1 MAYAVLVVSALLF
14 ELALNLPVGTM
25 PLALTQDGASVPVV
39 AMAMGCGMFA
49 ALFVSLPIGAL
60 ADRIG
65 RLVLIR
71 IAAFV
76 GVGSLLGLAF
86 AHGPLAGGLLLGV
99 RSIALV
105 AYMTAEF
112 AYASELASKERA
124 VSSVATLGMIGNI
137 AFATGPALSVFL
149 WQHGV
154 GREQYG
160 YATGLALLGAACL
173 FALPKRYDERAHGAK
188 RAPIVMHP
196 RWLPA
201 MGFAFAC
208 TLQGG
213 VNGALAV
220 LTFHE
225 RGIVNGAAIFSASAL
240 TAFALRY
247 PAGRLVDRFGPRA
260 VAIPTVVF
268 QAVGCLL
275 AAGAHSLEAVIVAG
289 VFLGVAWSAVVPVAL
304 GLLFEHSSN
313 RTRGAAMGSYNL
325 AFCSGAAV
333 GALVAALASVGGPGY
348 SLAIAVCA
356 LAPLGVLPYVLRSPV
371 RGQRKIV
378 RGRHALS
385 GAGG

>member
-1 MAYAVLVVSALLF
+1 MAYAVLVLSALLF

-25 PLALTQDGASVPVV
+25 PLALTQDGASPTVV
-39 AMAMGCGMFA
+39 AIAMGCGMFA

-60 ADRIG
+60 ADRMG

-71 IAAFV
+71 ISAGV
-76 GVGSLLGLAF
+76 GVLSVLGLAV
-86 AHGPLAGGLLLGV
+86 AHGPLLGGVLLGV
-99 RSIALV
+99 RSIAIV

-112 AYASELASKERA
+112 AYASEIVSKERA
-124 VSSVATLGMIGNI
+124 VSGVATLGMIGNL

-154 GREQYG
+154 GREQY
-160 YATGLALLGAACL
+160 YYSAGLAFVGLLCL
-173 FALPKRYDERAHGAK
+173 FALPKRYDERRRGVK

-213 VNGALAV
+213 VNGSLAI
-220 LTFHE
+220 LTFQQ
-225 RGIVNGAAIFSASAL
+225 RGIVNGAAIFSASAI

-247 PAGRLVDRFGPRA
+247 VAGRLVDRFGPRA
-260 VAIPTVVF
+260 IAVPTAIV
-268 QAVGCLL
+268 QALGCLL
-275 AAGAHSLEAVIVAG
+275 AAEARSLEAVIVAG
-289 VFLGVAWSAVVPVAL
+289 ICLGVAWAAVVPVSL

-333 GALVAALASVGGPGY
+333 GAILATLAAVFGSGY
-348 SLAIAVCA
+348 PLAISVCA
-356 LAPLGVLPYVLRSPV
+356 LLPLAVLPYVVRSPA
-371 RGQRKIV
+371 RGSRA
-378 RGRHALS
+378 R
-385 GAGG
+385 